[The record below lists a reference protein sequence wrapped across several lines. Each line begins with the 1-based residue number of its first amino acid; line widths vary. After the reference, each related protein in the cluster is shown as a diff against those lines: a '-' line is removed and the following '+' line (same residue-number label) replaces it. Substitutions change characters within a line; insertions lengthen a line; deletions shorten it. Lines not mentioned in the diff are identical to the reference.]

1 MLKSKFKIIVTIIT
15 IIALISAFCITV
27 KATDDTPTPISEE
40 ANVGNEVDDSTN
52 EEVPEE
58 DETTEEPTEE
68 VEPEDEMVYDDL
80 YLFENNITMDKIVD
94 GNLYV
99 FGDNITITGKIN
111 GNVFAFGNNITFT
124 NPYPDDDTEH
134 QNENYCYI
142 TGNVYALASNKITF
156 NAVAQDIYA
165 LSDVFEMSYDSY
177 ITRDIRIAA
186 SDITIKGY
194 ITRNANLSGDKFNF
208 GTHSDNEEE
217 DDAAII
223 GGNLNYSSQ
232 NEIEI
237 PEDVVQG
244 ETKFNE
250 VSSTT
255 TSKSATDYLM
265 DLLSALIYT
274 IVLYLIFI
282 WLAPKF
288 FNKTS
293 EILKTS
299 TLSTLG
305 IGLLAFV
312 VTPILALILL
322 CLTLS
327 SLSLLLAVVYGL
339 ILAISSTVVFGSLT
353 LLFKD
358 KLGFANKQ
366 FLLFII
372 ITIVAWALEQIPVL
386 GLIINVAI
394 LVFGLGLVIKNV
406 FNNKNNSIELI
417 NEKN

>member
-1 MLKSKFKIIVTIIT
+1 MLKNKFKIVVALLTIIS
-15 IIALISAFCITV
+15 LISVFCITV

-40 ANVGNEVDDSTN
+40 ANLENQATEPETDGTTTDATN
-52 EEVPEE
+52 ET
-58 DETTEEPTEE
+58 DETNGE
-68 VEPEDEMVYDDL
+68 VEPEEMVYKDL

-94 GNLYV
+94 GNVYA

-111 GNVFAFGNNITFT
+111 GNVFVFGNNVTFT
-124 NPYPDDDTEH
+124 NPYPEDDTEH

-177 ITRDIRIAA
+177 IMRDIRIAG
-186 SDITIKGY
+186 SDLTIKGY
-194 ITRNANLSGDKFNF
+194 ISRNAYLSGDTFNF
-208 GTHSDNEEE
+208 GVHSDNEEE

-223 GGNLNYSSQ
+223 AGDLNYSSQ

-237 PEDVVQG
+237 PENIVQG

-250 VSSTT
+250 VASTT

-274 IVLYLIFI
+274 IVLYLLFT

-288 FNKTS
+288 FD
-293 EILKTS
+293 KTS
-299 TLSTLG
+299 TILQKSPLATFG
-305 IGLLAFV
+305 IGILSFIVA
-312 VTPILALILL
+312 PILALILL

-327 SLSLLLAVVYGL
+327 SLSAIVVYGL
-339 ILAISSTVVFGSLT
+339 ILAISSTIVFGSLT
-353 LLFKD
+353 SLLKD

-372 ITIVAWALEQIPVL
+372 ITIVAWALKQIPVV
-386 GLIINVAI
+386 GLIINLAI
-394 LVFGLGLVIKNV
+394 FVFGLGLAIKNV
-406 FNNKNNSIELI
+406 LNNKNTSIELI